1 MCISSDSVVISLQ
14 KSHFRAPLCSIFT
27 WIVSSSIV
35 LKHLWQWTQ
44 GLQCCLRFKFEF
56 SNSIWGILD
65 SLALFPSSVDFL
77 LLSTWKKEM
86 KNYLVIFL
94 GAKILFLKNEKNSGQ
109 EFLKKNQEQKRA
121 QWPKMRKKVL
131 FGRTIHCLPQRLKSK
146 VFVIFSS
153 GGSPK
158 GTRSEENFSK
168 NIDFSLWVNH
178 AST

>member
-86 KNYLVIFL
+86 KNYLVIFF
-94 GAKILFLKNEKNSGQ
+94 GAKILFWKNEKMKKFPVKNFWRKIRNKRERNDLKCGKKS
-109 EFLKKNQEQKRA
+109 FL
-121 QWPKMRKKVL
+121 
-131 FGRTIHCLPQRLKSK
+131 
-146 VFVIFSS
+146 
-153 GGSPK
+153 
-158 GTRSEENFSK
+158 
-168 NIDFSLWVNH
+168 
-178 AST
+178 